1 LKAGQLP
8 TPTNNGALSL
18 LLLRVVGTI
27 LLVIGQRDSERVEH
41 YRKANRHIII
51 MIIVRRILL
60 VTCVSSVVIG
70 TTISLLAYIGK
81 QSDPS
86 LRLYL
91 GRRSLR
97 NGENEVNVVV
107 SASRRGRKFYDLS
120 RFTEDDVSGENNQF
134 YDNGMHDFQFDSIH
148 SSMYLNFI

>member
-1 LKAGQLP
+1 M
-8 TPTNNGALSL
+8 NSNS
-18 LLLRVVGTI
+18 
-27 LLVIGQRDSERVEH
+27 IGKQII
-41 YRKANRHIII
+41 HISM

-60 VTCVSSVVIG
+60 VACVSSVVIG
-70 TTISLLAYIGK
+70 ITISLLAYVGST

-107 SASRRGRKFYDLS
+107 SASRRGGKFYDLT
-120 RFTEDDVSGENNQF
+120 RFTEEEVRGEKQNQ
-134 YDNGMHDFQFDSIH
+134 
-148 SSMYLNFI
+148 